1 MGARSYALVNLELEQ
16 MLSETVSAILF
27 FDGLGASA
35 NINDYPFDET
45 LSSIGLGL
53 RVRTFMGPIR
63 FEYGANLDRRP
74 FDPSGTFHFSLGY
87 PF

>member
-1 MGARSYALVNLELEQ
+1 
-16 MLSETVSAILF
+16 
-27 FDGLGASA
+27 
-35 NINDYPFDET
+35 
-45 LSSIGLGL
+45 
-53 RVRTFMGPIR
+53 MGPIR